1 MFDKKYTIEPSP
13 DKEDALITISDPV
26 IVTKKVFISVPTQ
39 YKAIA
44 YVDQKALFRIEPC
57 INKDFVKA
65 YGKEYIGKQLR
76 VAFIVQRTFAQS
88 AWGFGNIQ
96 VNNERLK
103 EAYRIGANGKFMIEI
118 TDFAKL
124 IQSFPGSNSITM
136 DQIRDKSISTLKTV
150 GTPILGEYFSKPST
164 SVFEMSSLVLD
175 FREKFMTALQ
185 EENIFLN
192 MGIKVA
198 ALTVDGFHVNEDDLE
213 LIRNRIN
220 NGEEK

>member
-124 IQSFPGSNSITM
+124 IQSFPSSNSITM

-150 GTPILGEYFSKPST
+150 GTPILGEYFSKTST